1 MNRLLALSYAF
12 PPMILPEAIL
22 SAKRLANLP
31 GWRADVIAANDYQEG
46 MGNDPELAAYAGAA
60 VDSVTRLRPAVNLPW
75 HRLGAFGRLPDGW
88 RVLTGKTVKAAEA
101 LGPSRYDAMLSWSTW
116 HSIHLAAL
124 RLKRR
129 YPRLP
134 WLAHFSDPWVDNPFA
149 AYGTVTGAI
158 NRALERKVMTHA
170 DRILFTTPETVALV
184 MTKYPQA
191 VRDKARVI
199 PHGFDPILYPDR
211 SPPAS
216 ARKIFRY
223 VGNFY
228 GLRSPEPLFR
238 AVTAAIA
245 RQPQLAREISIEIV
259 GRLDSGMENT
269 PAAKALPHGL
279 VTIRSPVGYKDSLAL
294 MRTAHVLLVIDAP
307 IEHSVFFPSKLAD
320 YLGARRPIVGL
331 TPPGASARI
340 LRASGHLVADPTD
353 AEAGAAAL
361 LHSLVRASAA
371 DATLSADVGE
381 YSAAATGAALAKVL
395 EEVISNPMRHYA
407 N

>member
-12 PPMILPEAIL
+12 PPMTMPEAIL

-31 GWRADVIAANDYQEG
+31 GWRADVIAADNYQEG
-46 MGNDPELAAYAGAA
+46 MGNDPELAAYAEAA
-60 VDSVTRLRPAVNLPW
+60 VDSVTRIRPAVNLPW
-75 HRLGAFGRLPDGW
+75 HRLGPLGRLPDGL

-101 LGPSRYDAMLSWSTW
+101 LRPTRYDAMLSWSTW
-116 HSIHLAAL
+116 HSVHLAAL

-134 WLAHFSDPWVDNPFA
+134 WLAHFSDPWVDNPFVV
-149 AYGTVTGAI
+149 YGTVTGTI
-158 NRALERKVMTHA
+158 NRALERAVVTQA
-170 DRILFTTPETVALV
+170 DRILFTTSETVALV
-184 MTKYPQA
+184 MAKYPPS
-191 VRDKARVI
+191 VHDKVRVI
-199 PHGFDPILYPDR
+199 PHGFDPTLYPDR
-211 SPPAS
+211 SPPPWP
-216 ARKIFRY
+216 RKIFRY

-238 AVTAAIA
+238 ALAVAIV
-245 RQPQLAREISIEIV
+245 RRPRLAQEISIEIV
-259 GRLDSGMENT
+259 GRLDPDMENT
-269 PAAKALPHGL
+269 LVAKALPHGL

-320 YLGARRPIVGL
+320 YLGAGRPIVGL

-340 LRASGHLVADPTD
+340 LQACGHLVADLTD
-353 AEAGAAAL
+353 AEAGATVL
-361 LHSLVRASAA
+361 LQAHARVSAS
-371 DATLSADVGE
+371 DVMLSADVSE

-395 EEVISNPMRHYA
+395 EEVTAKPMRYRA